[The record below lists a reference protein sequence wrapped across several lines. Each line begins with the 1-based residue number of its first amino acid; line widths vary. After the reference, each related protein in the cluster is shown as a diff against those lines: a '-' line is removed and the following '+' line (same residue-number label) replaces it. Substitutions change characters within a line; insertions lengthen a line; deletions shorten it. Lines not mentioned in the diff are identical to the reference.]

1 MFEFF
6 KNVEHLKVS
15 MNIYITK
22 SFEAMKWR
30 EQGSQRCMESIGNK
44 KRKERNGIIIFNFKN
59 IKNTKELKFL
69 FLQ

>member
-1 MFEFF
+1 
-6 KNVEHLKVS
+6 
-15 MNIYITK
+15 
-22 SFEAMKWR
+22 MKWR